1 MAAAGAAAPVVTGQ
15 QQQQQQQVEEALA
28 LFASKHAELLCEAR
42 GVARE
47 HGVTVRTVAFRPDGK
62 AVAHELIG
70 VAREERLRGM
80 VGRAVARDVSA
91 MGPREVAA
99 HQRQLHALRAVVLR
113 ELQAKKK
120 PPPPAAAAKDDD
132 AGAKTKRALEQ
143 RETDGAGAGAGA
155 AESNKSRR
163 TDY

>member
-1 MAAAGAAAPVVTGQ
+1 MAAAGAAAPVVTG
-15 QQQQQQQVEEALA
+15 QQQQQQVEEALA

-120 PPPPAAAAKDDD
+120 PPPPPAAAKDDD

>member
-1 MAAAGAAAPVVTGQ
+1 MAAAGAAPVVTGQ
-15 QQQQQQQVEEALA
+15 QQQQVEAA
-28 LFASKHAELLCEAR
+28 LFASKHAELLSEAR
-42 GVARE
+42 AVARE
-47 HGVTVRTVAFRPDGK
+47 HGVTVRTVAFRPDGT
-62 AVAHELIG
+62 AVAHEPIG

-91 MGPREVAA
+91 MGAREVAA

-113 ELQAKKK
+113 ELQAKKET
-120 PPPPAAAAKDDD
+120 AVAAKDD
-132 AGAKTKRALEQ
+132 AGAKAKTKRALEQ
-143 RETDGAGAGAGA
+143 RETDGAGAGAAGNA